1 MLQIYIAMEE
11 EYLVILDKRAT
22 MVTPDIKFINA
33 NKFTNIDVIN
43 PGGGA
48 SDGYGLVYEKRGV
61 KHS

>member
-1 MLQIYIAMEE
+1 MEE
-11 EYLVILDKRAT
+11 ECLVILGKRAI
-22 MVTPDIKFINA
+22 MGTPDTKFINA

-61 KHS
+61 KYS